1 VEVSSLSERTPDF
14 WAIFRL
20 VGCILVLVIVVWP
33 LAACLPSKV
42 TPPPV
47 TVPAPPPVNGTTP
60 PPVTTPAPPPVTVEV
75 ELSGKIDTSGILLE
89 DIEVISDDGHAILL
103 LSKRMR
109 MVDAQGKAPDSITVT
124 ARPRGESPPGSEW
137 WLCGLRYDF
146 NPKGV
151 TLSPP
156 AQLTIS
162 YDPSLV
168 NLEEVN
174 VYNPRLG
181 CFEEADLTWTWLD
194 VTADWDNHCITAE
207 ITRTGVFVVSFEIWP
222 THLIS

>member
-1 VEVSSLSERTPDF
+1 MSSLSERTPNRC
-14 WAIFRL
+14 AISRL
-20 VGCILVLVIVVWP
+20 VACVLVLVTVVWS
-33 LAACLPSKV
+33 LVACLPSKI

-47 TVPAPPPVNGTTP
+47 NETTPPPVNETTP
-60 PPVTTPAPPPVTVEV
+60 PPVTTPTPPPVTVEV
-75 ELSGKIDTSGILLE
+75 ELSGKIDTAGILLE
-89 DIEVISDDGHAILL
+89 DVEVISDDGRAVLRL
-103 LSKRMR
+103 AKTMR
-109 MVDAQGKAPDSITVT
+109 VVDAQGQAPDSITVT
-124 ARPRGESPPGSEW
+124 ARPRGESPPGSKW

-151 TLSPP
+151 TFSPP

-174 VYNPRLG
+174 LYNPRLG

-194 VTADWDNHCITAE
+194 VIADWDNHCLTAAITS
-207 ITRTGVFVVSFEIWP
+207 TGIFVASFEVWP
-222 THLIS
+222 TYLIS